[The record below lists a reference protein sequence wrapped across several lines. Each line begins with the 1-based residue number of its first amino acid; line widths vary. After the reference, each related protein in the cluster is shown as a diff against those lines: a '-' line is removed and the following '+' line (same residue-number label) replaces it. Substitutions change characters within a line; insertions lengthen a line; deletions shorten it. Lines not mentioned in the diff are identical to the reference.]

1 LVKGDILNEV
11 FQVDGCE
18 TLGFGVAFV
27 PEVSRKISD
36 RIELWSKGKRPI
48 EWACVLTGN
57 IKTSENGQAF
67 VVVEDAIDLPS
78 YGLSREHGISIC
90 LDDVAK
96 IAEKYFIVGFLH
108 SHPSE
113 NLTPSAND
121 LAIAL
126 YIETAILSR
135 PILHAIIS
143 PSGRWL
149 VWSFSKCRDCPNSFF
164 ALLKSESSRKVVQ
177 DGRRY

>member
-1 LVKGDILNEV
+1 LVKGDILTGV
-11 FQVDGCE
+11 FQVNGCE

-36 RIELWSKGKRPI
+36 RIELWSKGKRRI
-48 EWACVLTGN
+48 EWACVLIGN
-57 IKTSENGQAF
+57 IRTSESGQAF
-67 VVVEDAIDLPS
+67 VLVEDAIDLPS

-90 LDDVAK
+90 LDD
-96 IAEKYFIVGFLH
+96 IARISEKYFIVGFLH

-135 PILHAIIS
+135 PIFHAIVS

-149 VWSFSKCRDCPNSFF
+149 VWSLTKCRNCPNSFF
-164 ALLKSESSRKVVQ
+164 ALLRSESSRKVCQ
-177 DGRRY
+177 DERRG